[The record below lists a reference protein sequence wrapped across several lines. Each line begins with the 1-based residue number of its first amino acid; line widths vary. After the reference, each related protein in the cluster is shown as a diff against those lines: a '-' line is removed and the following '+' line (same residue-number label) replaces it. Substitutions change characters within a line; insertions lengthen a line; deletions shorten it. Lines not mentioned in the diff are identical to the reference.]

1 MSLND
6 PSEMRKDCVK
16 KNKNKH
22 SSFTVILQRIKILLA
37 MNKFYSLITVEC
49 RSCINTKN
57 KHIPQI
63 FQFQLKCPYEF
74 ALFMHCP
81 LLLRLLDVFS
91 WDVGAEKERMLWLGN
106 LSNRPAREKKR
117 RSHVYDWVRTVMKL
131 ERVVVNSREKNKAPP
146 LVLVKNWRPNFQ
158 TLSL

>member
-6 PSEMRKDCVK
+6 PSEMRKDCVKK

-63 FQFQLKCPYEF
+63 FQFQLKCPYKF

-81 LLLRLLDVFS
+81 LLLSLRCVLLGCRS
-91 WDVGAEKERMLWLGN
+91 WKGENARVRKFKQPSRAGKKEEE
-106 LSNRPAREKKR
+106 SCI
-117 RSHVYDWVRTVMKL
+117 
-131 ERVVVNSREKNKAPP
+131 
-146 LVLVKNWRPNFQ
+146 
-158 TLSL
+158 